1 MGVIILTQNKK
12 TAMNLQLLQGQFSP
26 QEAIDIIT
34 KMVQV
39 KIKFHEDKIHSLS
52 DEEDI
57 KMREKRI
64 KQLQKDLH
72 EVRNFIID
80 KKTKI
85 GIESVL
91 EIH

>member
-1 MGVIILTQNKK
+1 
-12 TAMNLQLLQGQFSP
+12 MNIQLIQGQFSP

-34 KMVQV
+34 KMVHV
-39 KIKFHEDKIHSLS
+39 KIKFHEDKIYSHAN
-52 DEEDI
+52 EEDI

-64 KQLQKDLH
+64 KQLQKELY
-72 EVRNFIID
+72 ELRNFITD

>member
-1 MGVIILTQNKK
+1 
-12 TAMNLQLLQGQFSP
+12 MNIELIHGHFSP

-34 KMVQV
+34 KMVHV

-64 KQLQKDLH
+64 KKLQKELV
-72 EVRNFIID
+72 EIRNYITD

-91 EIH
+91 EIQ